1 MHTALAEDWSPSP
14 ESLAYSFL
22 WLIASF
28 NASPGTSD
36 ASALLGPLLILTQTY
51 MDTNKIK

>member
-14 ESLAYSFL
+14 ESLAYSLL

-36 ASALLGPLLILTQTY
+36 ASALLGLLLILTQTY